1 MAWGAVIAAAAA
13 MVGKAVVSGVNA
25 YNATQDKIKA
35 YRGAAED
42 IKKATELYSGTNLNN
57 AMTEK
62 GMANAAER
70 NAQSMGAAANNFNGT
85 GSTKMVNFMPLKQNV
100 IDADR
105 TSSAYNAGANR
116 VKTEADAKFNAEKQK
131 ADLAKEQADINYNVK
146 NKAGQAIANG
156 IGNLSDLTSQF
167 GGWGKKGNNNN
178 NGKGNNIK

>member
-1 MAWGAVIAAAAA
+1 MWGAVIAVTAS
-13 MVGKAVVSGVNA
+13 MIGKAVVNGVMA

-35 YRGAAED
+35 YRGAADD

-85 GSTKMVNFMPLKQNV
+85 GSTKMGNFMPLKQNV
-100 IDADR
+100 INADK

-116 VKTEADAKFNAEKQK
+116 AKAEADAKFNAVKQQ
-131 ADLAKEQADINYNVK
+131 ADLNKQQADIDYNVK
-146 NKAGQAIANG
+146 NQTGQAISNG
-156 IGNLSDLTSQF
+156 IGAVADLTSQF
-167 GGWGKKGNNNN
+167 GGWGKNKNNSN
-178 NGKGNNIK
+178 

>member
-1 MAWGAVIAAAAA
+1 MAWGAIIAAAAS
-13 MVGKAVVSGVNA
+13 MIGKAVISGITA

-42 IKKATELYSGTNLNN
+42 IRNATNLYSGTNLNN

-85 GSTKMVNFMPLKQNV
+85 GSTKMANFMPLKQNV
-100 IDADR
+100 INADK

-116 VKTEADAKFNAEKQK
+116 VKTEADAKFNAAKQQ
-131 ADLAKEQADINYNVK
+131 ADLQKEQADINYNVA
-146 NKAGQAIANG
+146 NQNSQAISNG
-156 IGNLSDLTSQF
+156 IGTITDLTSQI
-167 GGWGKKGNNNN
+167 GGWGKKD
-178 NGKGNNIK
+178 K

>member
-1 MAWGAVIAAAAA
+1 MAWGAVIAVAAS
-13 MVGKAVVSGVNA
+13 MIGKAVVSGITA

-42 IKKATELYSGTNLNN
+42 IRKATELYSGTNLNN

-85 GSTKMVNFMPLKQNV
+85 GSTKMANFMPLKQNV
-100 IDADR
+100 INADK

-116 VKTEADAKFNAEKQK
+116 AKAEADAKFNAVKQQ
-131 ADLAKEQADINYNVK
+131 ADLAKEQADIDYKVK
-146 NKAGQAIANG
+146 NQTGQAISNG
-156 IGNLSDLTSQF
+156 IGNITDLTSQF
-167 GGWGKKGNNNN
+167 GGWNKKE
-178 NGKGNNIK
+178 K

>member
-1 MAWGAVIAAAAA
+1 MAWGAVIAAAAS
-13 MVGKAVVSGVNA
+13 MIGKAVVSGITA

-35 YRGAAED
+35 YRGAADD

-100 IDADR
+100 INADK

-116 VKTEADAKFNAEKQK
+116 AKTEADAKYSAATKQAE
-131 ADLAKEQADINYNVK
+131 LAKQQADINYNVA
-146 NKAGQAIANG
+146 NQNSQAISNG
-156 IGNLSDLTSQF
+156 IGAVTDLTSQI
-167 GGWGKKGNNNN
+167 GGWGKKE
-178 NGKGNNIK
+178 K

>member
-1 MAWGAVIAAAAA
+1 MAWGAIIAAAAS
-13 MVGKAVVSGVNA
+13 MIGKAVVSGIGA

-42 IKKATELYSGTNLNN
+42 IRKATELYSGTNLNN

-85 GSTKMVNFMPLKQNV
+85 GSTKMANFMPLKQNV
-100 IDADR
+100 INADK

-116 VKTEADAKFNAEKQK
+116 AKTEADAKFNAAKQQ
-131 ADLAKEQADINYNVK
+131 ADLQKEQADINYKVK
-146 NKAGQAIANG
+146 NQTGQAISNG
-156 IGNLSDLTSQF
+156 VGNITDLTSQI
-167 GGWGKKGNNNN
+167 GGWGKKD
-178 NGKGNNIK
+178 K